1 MDARGT
7 FARLVRVAL
16 ALLLSPAAPVAAQ
29 VVKTA
34 PLKATLS
41 APVLPTVTLS
51 PSLTGPALAAPALP
65 TLAATALPRPVLP
78 AVKAVVAAAAV
89 AVAAAP
95 APQAAVL
102 PAARESLTT
111 VAAQAAKAPA
121 PTFGRFFD
129 GGFSA
134 KGAVGVT
141 PSAPSARV
149 ARPALGRSA
158 WWRDASATHAA
169 VTLPLYAL
177 RREGDDP
184 GIGKYTDLGRYYRE
198 TLAPAG
204 VKVVHL
210 LPHFAVK
217 DESPYAPVSLNA
229 LNESHVDW
237 AAVPEVDAA
246 GRERLKAGGLAEKQ
260 AVDYPKLR
268 AREGAVAAAAY
279 ARFDPASERG
289 RAYAA
294 FKTENAA
301 WLGEYGEFMALSR
314 LIGKPA
320 LAWTPEDVASA
331 KADASFAGLAA
342 THEWTQWLAVG
353 QLKEAL
359 DAVHAAGGRVLFD
372 IPMFRAKD
380 SVDAYKRPGSFTD
393 LKTRNPGIKNQWI
406 NEDWKDL
413 ALWNWTKARAEGY
426 RPMLEPYRRWL
437 DFGFDGA
444 RVDALHFAYNFG
456 NGQLASGDEPGDDY
470 VRALAE
476 VFKERG
482 AFPLAEAF
490 EGKAEAAERLGFVTV
505 YGDWKKLSSHDDL
518 RGGDFM
524 GKFTSLSRQSGSGRS
539 ARFVGYTLGDE
550 WGDPFPVKEM
560 AAGRSL
566 WRWRIPLPSDPD
578 YANRARSDVRA
589 QLGAW
594 TAALAGNVWA
604 AAGALKSAFAK
615 AAGTFVKHVDGTV
628 QIWAASLDWFL
639 EEWGRDTFISL
650 PGLLLSTGRTDEA
663 KENIRQFAR
672 HERGG
677 LIPNRIAK
685 DSEYNTVDGS
695 LWFVQAV
702 ERVGD
707 PAFSA
712 EMLPVIRRVMASYA
726 AGTGYQRY
734 GRFNRIYM
742 DSDGLIVSP
751 AQATWMDADPEGRD
765 RPVTPR
771 HGKAVEINA
780 LWYSDLR
787 ALARL
792 ERAAGDE
799 AAAAEA
805 DRKAEMVRKSFNK
818 KFWLETEDNRRAW
831 GGGALRDVVEGDPH
845 GEAVRPNMLFAVSH
859 GGDLLPAERQRAV
872 VQAATRDLL
881 TPYGLRTLSY
891 RDSRY
896 HGRYDTAKPPLEKD
910 QAYHQGTVWPWLMG
924 SYVDALVK
932 VRRAQGWEDA
942 RIRAE
947 VRGLLTPLAEFL
959 AGSAEG
965 SLPEVF
971 DGGEPAEALK
981 AFSLE
986 DPAGLGPL
994 VASLPRVQ
1002 NRGGTRSQAWSVAE
1016 VLRQLFALLP

>member
-1 MDARGT
+1 
-7 FARLVRVAL
+7 VA
-16 ALLLSPAAPVAAQ
+16 
-29 VVKTA
+29 
-34 PLKATLS
+34 
-41 APVLPTVTLS
+41 
-51 PSLTGPALAAPALP
+51 
-65 TLAATALPRPVLP
+65 
-78 AVKAVVAAAAV
+78 AAAAV
-89 AVAAAP
+89 AAAP
-95 APQAAVL
+95 QPGAL
-102 PAARESLTT
+102 PAARDSLQT
-111 VAAQAAKAPA
+111 VSREALKAPA
-121 PTFGRFFD
+121 SAVGRFFD
-129 GGFSA
+129 GGFS
-134 KGAVGVT
+134 KGAAAGAVPAGR
-141 PSAPSARV
+141 P
-149 ARPALGRSA
+149 ARPARTGLSRSS
-158 WWRDASATHAA
+158 WWRDSSKTHAA
-169 VTLPLYAL
+169 VTVPLYAL
-177 RREGDDP
+177 RREEGDP
-184 GIGKYTDLGRYYRE
+184 GIGKYSDLGRYYRDV
-198 TLAPAG
+198 LAPQG
-204 VKVVHL
+204 VKVMHL

-229 LNESHVDW
+229 LNEGNVDW

-246 GRERLKAGGLAEKQ
+246 GRERLEAGSLAERQ
-260 AVDYPKLR
+260 AVDHAKVR

-279 ARFDPASERG
+279 ARFDHASERG
-289 RAYAA
+289 RVYAA
-294 FKTENAA
+294 FKTEEAA

-320 LAWTPEDVASA
+320 LAWTDEDVAA
-331 KADASFAGLAA
+331 ARADASFSGLAA
-342 THEWTQWLAVG
+342 THMWTQWLAYG

-359 DAVHAAGGRVLFD
+359 DAVHAAGGRALFD

-380 SVDAYKRPGSFTD
+380 SVDAWKRPEAFKD
-393 LKTRNPGIKNQWI
+393 LATRNPGIKNQWI
-406 NEDWKDL
+406 DEDWKDL
-413 ALWNWTKARAEGY
+413 ALWNWSKARAEGW

-444 RVDALHFAYNFG
+444 RVDALHFAYDFG

-470 VRALAE
+470 VKALAE
-476 VFKERG
+476 VFTERG
-482 AFPLAEAF
+482 TFPLAEAF
-490 EGKAEAAERLGFVTV
+490 EGKAEAAERFGFVTV
-505 YGDWKKLSSHDDL
+505 YGDWKKLSSHDDP
-518 RGGDFM
+518 RSDGFM
-524 GKFTSLSRQSGSGRS
+524 GKFAALSRQAGSGRN
-539 ARFVGYTLGDE
+539 AKFVGYTLGDE
-550 WGDPFPVKEM
+550 WGDPFPLKEM
-560 AAGRSL
+560 SAGRSL
-566 WRWRIPLPSDPD
+566 WRWRVPLASDPD
-578 YANRARSDVRA
+578 YAARARSDARA

-594 TAALAGNVWA
+594 TAALAGDVWA
-604 AAGALKSAFAK
+604 AGAALKGAFAK
-615 AAGTFVKHVDGTV
+615 AAGTFVKRVDGVV

-650 PGLLLSTGRTDEA
+650 PGLLVSTGRTEDA
-663 KENIRQFAR
+663 KDNIRQFAR

-695 LWFVQAV
+695 LWFIQAV
-702 ERVGD
+702 ERVGE
-707 PAFSA
+707 PEFTA
-712 EMLPVIRRVMASYA
+712 EMLPVVRRVMAAYA

-742 DSDGLIVSP
+742 DADGLIVSP

-771 HGKAVEINA
+771 HGKTVENNA
-780 LWYSDLR
+780 LWYSNLR
-787 ALARL
+787 ALARM
-792 ERAAGDE
+792 ERAAGNAD
-799 AAAAEA
+799 AAAEA
-805 DRKAEMVRKSFNK
+805 DRRADQVKRSFNK
-818 KFWLETEDNRRAW
+818 TFWFETEDNRRAW
-831 GGGALRDVVEGDPH
+831 GGTGGALRDVAQGDPH

-859 GGDLLPAERQRAV
+859 GGDLLPLERQKAV
-872 VQAATRDLL
+872 VTAATRDLL

-932 VRRAQGWEDA
+932 VRRAQGWEGA

-971 DGGEPAEALK
+971 DGGAPERALQE
-981 AFSLE
+981 FSLD

-1016 VLRQLFALLP
+1016 ILRHIFALLP